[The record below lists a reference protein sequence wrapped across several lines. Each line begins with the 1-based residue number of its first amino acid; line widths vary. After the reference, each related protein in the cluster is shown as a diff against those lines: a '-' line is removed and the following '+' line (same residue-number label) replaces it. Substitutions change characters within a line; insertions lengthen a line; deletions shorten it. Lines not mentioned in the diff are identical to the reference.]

1 MDDIKQ
7 NGKDV
12 AELSIQRR
20 AEESPTSGVYSWWF
34 SRADDGL
41 TISPWWSEQ
50 RDIELREFWRREGND
65 ILQGAVSSMVKKFR
79 AMSWVVEGPNRVANK
94 FQAVLSESEFGQGWS
109 TLLGKTLE
117 DYHTQDKGA
126 FWELIGA
133 GKPDGPMSGPVL
145 GIAHL
150 DSQFCQ
156 LTGDPTYPVL
166 FFNSKDGAPH
176 KLHASRVVHLVDMPS
191 PNEMMNGVGFCA
203 VSRVIA
209 SSQVLLK
216 LAQYKNEKLSDLP
229 EAGLLLLNNILP
241 RQFEDAQANHQRG
254 RRKLGQEIW
263 SNIMTLFS
271 LDPSQPATA
280 ELVSFANLP
289 DAFNEQ
295 EATSIYVNIVA
306 LAFGVDVREFWPM
319 TQGALGSA
327 RESEVMAQKAKG
339 KGIGDVISTIERAV
353 NWRILP
359 ESVNFRFDFQDDEE
373 DKLKADINEVKTRTI
388 MSMYQSKGNDPAMPE
403 SAVSRMEVR
412 QMLANNVPEYF
423 KEEFLEVEAEETE
436 VTDTEREEK
445 ANRVSVDNKGRVKV
459 GRKVMR
465 HTRTND
471 VLVMAEKN
479 YQEGKISL
487 DDLLEFRLGMKLDD
501 RGNIQD

>member
-1 MDDIKQ
+1 MEDTKQ
-7 NGKDV
+7 NGKDISK
-12 AELSIQRR
+12 LSIQRR
-20 AEESPTSGVYSWWF
+20 TEENPTGGVYSWWF

-41 TISPWWSEQ
+41 AISSWWSEQ
-50 RDIELREFWRREGND
+50 RDRELREFWRREGND
-65 ILQGAVSSMVKKFR
+65 ILQGAVSSMVKKFK
-79 AMSWVVEGPNRVANK
+79 AMSWVVEGPNRVANR
-94 FQAVLSESEFGQGWS
+94 FQALLSEAEFGAGWGI
-109 TLLGKTLE
+109 LLGKTLE

-133 GKPDGPMSGPVL
+133 GNPNGPMSGPVL
-145 GIAHL
+145 GVAHL
-150 DSQFCQ
+150 DAQYCQ
-156 LTGDPTYPVL
+156 LTGDATYPVVYL
-166 FFNSKDGAPH
+166 NTKDGMAH

-191 PNEMMNGVGFCA
+191 PNEAMNGVGFCA

-229 EAGLLLLNNILP
+229 EAGLLILNNVLP
-241 RQFEDAQANHQRG
+241 HQFEDAQANHQRG

-271 LDPSQPATA
+271 LDPSQPASA

-289 DAFNEQ
+289 EQFNEQ
-295 EATSIYVNIVA
+295 ESTNIYVNIVA

-359 ESVNFRFDFQDDEE
+359 EAVSFRFDFQDDEE
-373 DKLKADINEVKTRTI
+373 DKLKADTI
-388 MSMYQSKGNDPAMPE
+388 MSMFVSKGNDPALAEP
-403 SAVSRMEVR
+403 VVTRMEVR

-423 KEEFLEVEAEETE
+423 KEEFLEVESQETE

-445 ANRVSVDNKGRVKV
+445 ADRVSVDSKGQVKV
-459 GRKVMR
+459 ARRLKR
-465 HTRTND
+465 SRTDD
-471 VLVMAEKN
+471 VLAMAEKN
-479 YQEGKISL
+479 YKEGKIEL
-487 DDLLEFRLGMKLDD
+487 DDLLEFRLGMRID
-501 RGNIQD
+501 GGT

>member
-7 NGKDV
+7 NGKDI

-20 AEESPTSGVYSWWF
+20 AEANPTAGVYSWWF

-41 TISPWWSEQ
+41 AISPWWSEQ
-50 RDIELREFWRREGND
+50 RDLELREFWRREGND
-65 ILQGAVSSMVKKFR
+65 ILQGAVSSMVKKFK

-94 FQAVLSESEFGQGWS
+94 FQALLSEAEFGAGWG

-133 GKPDGPMSGPVL
+133 GKIDGPISGPVL
-145 GIAHL
+145 GVAHL
-150 DSQFCQ
+150 DAQFCQ
-156 LTGDPTYPVL
+156 LTGDPVYPVI
-166 FFNSKDGAPH
+166 FNNSKDGKPH
-176 KLHASRVVHLVDMPS
+176 KLHASRVCHLVDMPS
-191 PNEMMNGVGFCA
+191 PNEIMNGIGFCA

-229 EAGLLLLNNILP
+229 EAGLLLLNNVLP
-241 RQFEDAQANHQRG
+241 HQFEDAQANHQRG
-254 RRKLGQEIW
+254 RRKLGQELW

-271 LDPSQPATA
+271 LDPSQPASA
-280 ELVSFANLP
+280 ELISFASLP
-289 DAFNEQ
+289 EAFNEL
-295 EATSIYVNIVA
+295 ESTNIYVNIVA

-319 TQGALGSA
+319 TSGALGSA

-339 KGIGDVISTIERAV
+339 KGIGDVISTLERAV

-373 DKLKADINEVKTRTI
+373 DKLKADINKIKTETI
-388 MSMYQSKGNDPAMPE
+388 MMMFQSKGNDPAMAEPP
-403 SAVSRMEVR
+403 VTRMEIR
-412 QMLANNVPEYF
+412 QMLANSVPEYF
-423 KEEFLEVEAEETE
+423 KEEFLEFDVTDETE
-436 VTDTEREEK
+436 VTDTEREDK
-445 ANRVSVDNKGRVKV
+445 SDRVSIDNKGRVKSF
-459 GRKVMR
+459 RRLKQ
-465 HTRTND
+465 RTDD
-471 VLVMAEKN
+471 VLAMAEKN
-479 YQEGKISL
+479 YRDGRIGL

-501 RGNIQD
+501 RGNI